1 MSGKHKHERRMQ
13 QMRRALD
20 ASPLP
25 AEEQARLREDAA
37 YLLARLRGEAARP
50 PAHWPAEQV
59 AAFAALLADP
69 NARSALLNELLAGFQ
84 RLHARVDTL
93 PDE

>member
-1 MSGKHKHERRMQ
+1 MNDSDDREQRYQRVF
-13 QMRRALD
+13 D

-37 YLLARLRGEAARP
+37 YMLARLRGEVARP
-50 PAHWPAEQV
+50 PAHWPPEQV

-69 NARSALLNELLAGFQ
+69 KARSALLNELLRGFQ
-84 RLHARVDTL
+84 RLNARADTL